1 MFLLGQSFDRKIIKD
16 GNELSAKNGGSIVDE
31 DAFIKEFMNKIDLIE
46 IIVHEIDNYVNYR
59 LGNKKVFHI
68 DVIIEGDLSG
78 NFINAFVGRF

>member
-1 MFLLGQSFDRKIIKD
+1 
-16 GNELSAKNGGSIVDE
+16 
-31 DAFIKEFMNKIDLIE
+31 MNKIDLIE